1 MALPI
6 FATTNVCLIC
16 FQATTARCFPLRK
29 QVYSSTNNNNQF
41 LNENSGISLSLI
53 SRATAY
59 SPVQFWAP
67 ERSMPELVSSV
78 EKMLNIVGK
87 HCLPDVYTF
96 QGLGCLPINSSAFL
110 GDIPETRHGTS
121 GKPDKQT
128 AAEQTTPGFSETSFR
143 FRPTLPAVSGNR
155 RTIF

>member
-6 FATTNVCLIC
+6 FATTNLCLIC
-16 FQATTARCFPLRK
+16 FQATTARCFSLRK

-110 GDIPETRHGTS
+110 GDIPETIAWHFRKTRQTNSSGTNNP
-121 GKPDKQT
+121 GILRDQLPLPPN
-128 AAEQTTPGFSETSFR
+128 AACGEW
-143 FRPTLPAVSGNR
+143 
-155 RTIF
+155 